1 VHPVSFGMSELRYT
15 RRVYRDHRGS
25 DGSDELVVSGV
36 YRRTRGEFTRVGIL
50 QSLGLV
56 QQLAMHHRYEANH
69 QFLSR
74 GVVGHMT
81 YSIDLV
87 LPVLVYSESSI
98 DTPHTTSPIPI
109 GRLGRMR
116 WYVGNDLGV
125 KVIQDLTI
133 GKPDKVSSQNLESQL
148 PCSRWLAML
157 TY

>member
-1 VHPVSFGMSELRYT
+1 MSASITEVRRELT
-15 RRVYRDHRGS
+15 RED
-25 DGSDELVVSGV
+25 
-36 YRRTRGEFTRVGIL
+36 IP

-56 QQLAMHHRYEANH
+56 QLLAMHHRYEANH